1 MNTAI
6 KAVLEDSRLFLPEL
20 VLSAAMLLVVLV
32 DASRAR
38 ARDAVNFVL
47 TGAALVAALVLCLPL
62 RLHAATELW
71 SGMVVLDPVAV
82 FFKLLLIGA
91 SLIVLVMF
99 RRSRELAGL
108 VMSEFYALLLAVTVS
123 TLLLAASNDLAMLYL
138 ALEMV
143 SVTSYVMVAYM
154 KGDKLSNEASL
165 KYILFGAVSTGVM
178 LYGLSLMY
186 GLTGSTSLPIIRD
199 ALAGGLTDENRLAL
213 YVIAL
218 LVFAG
223 FGFKTAAVPF
233 HFWCPDVYQG
243 APTPVTAFLSVAPK
257 AAGFAIMLRFFSAGL
272 ATRLGSATWDL
283 IPTIDWQPVLMLVSV
298 LTMTVGNVAA
308 LTQTNM
314 KRLLA
319 YSSIAHAGYILMG
332 VVALSENGARS
343 ILVYLLAYVFMNL
356 GAFLIVTLIHYYDG
370 SFELRDYP
378 GLYRRAPFLTVA
390 MAIFLLSLMGIPP
403 LVGFMGKLYVFS
415 AVVQAAQNAADP
427 GMATRLYVF
436 AVIGAVNAAVGAFY
450 YARVLKTMVIE
461 AGNEDKAPLPIPALD
476 SAWVLLLVLGNVL
489 PLLFW
494 EQIQTFTSASLR
506 VYAGN

>member
-1 MNTAI
+1 MTPI
-6 KAVLEDSRLFLPEL
+6 TDPLENLRLFRPEL
-20 VLSAAMLLVVLV
+20 LLSAAMLLVVV
-32 DASRAR
+32 IDATRVR
-38 ARDAVNFVL
+38 FRDGLNFVITAL
-47 TGAALVAALVLCLPL
+47 ALAGAAALCLPL
-62 RLHAATELW
+62 RGTPPLELW
-71 SGMVVLDPVAV
+71 TGMVVLDPISV
-82 FFKLLLIGA
+82 FFKILLIVA
-91 SLIVLVMF
+91 SLMVLVMF

-123 TLLLAASNDLAMLYL
+123 TLLLATANDLAMLYL

-186 GLTGSTSLPIIRD
+186 GLAGTTSIPGIQ
-199 ALAGGLTDENRLAL
+199 AAFAGGLLDENRLAL
-213 YVIAL
+213 FVIAL

-223 FGFKTAAVPF
+223 FGFKTASVPF

-257 AAGFAIMLRFFSAGL
+257 AAGFAIMLRFFSTSL
-272 ATRLGSATWDL
+272 ATPNTGPWDL
-283 IPTIDWQPVLMLVSV
+283 AATIDWQPIVMLISI
-298 LTMTVGNVAA
+298 LTMTIGNVAA

-332 VVALSENGARS
+332 IVALSENGARS

-356 GAFLIVTLIHYYDG
+356 GAFLVVTLIHYYDG

-378 GLYRRAPFLTVA
+378 GLYRRAPFLTIA
-390 MAIFLLSLMGIPP
+390 MCVFLLSLMGIPP

-415 AVVQAAQNAADP
+415 AVVQAAGSAADP
-427 GMATRLYVF
+427 TVAVRLYVF

-450 YARVLKTMVIE
+450 YAKVMKTMAID
-461 AGNEDKAPLPIPALD
+461 AGNEEKPPLAIPILD
-476 SAWVLLLVLGNVL
+476 SAWVLLLVAGNVL
-489 PLLFW
+489 PLIFW
-494 EQIQTFTSASLR
+494 NTIQGWTTSSLQI
-506 VYAGN
+506 AGR